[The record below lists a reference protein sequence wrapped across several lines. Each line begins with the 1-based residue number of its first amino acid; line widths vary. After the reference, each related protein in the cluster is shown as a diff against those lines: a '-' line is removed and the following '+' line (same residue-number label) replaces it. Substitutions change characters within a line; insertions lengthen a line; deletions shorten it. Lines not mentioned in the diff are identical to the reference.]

1 MLAGQV
7 PAMLSASRRCV
18 AGAVFS
24 VLAACGGSVAAAE
37 ELRIAIGGGRVT
49 LIADDAALGDL
60 LAAWARAGG
69 TRFTGA
75 GPIEAA
81 RVSLHLVDVDE
92 SQALGWLLQPAAGYV
107 AVGRARS
114 DPDAS
119 RYERVEIHAAPDP
132 PRRLAARDQP
142 AGSET
147 VRPESE
153 PEAPPALAEA
163 QQRERLRQLLRPNHA
178 GEAEAVPAP
187 SPASGTEHRPL
198 TTPRPGMV
206 VESIPPERQ

>member
-1 MLAGQV
+1 M
-7 PAMLSASRRCV
+7 CV
-18 AGAVFS
+18 AGAVVG
-24 VLAACGGSVAAAE
+24 VLAAGGALVAAGE

-49 LIADDAALGDL
+49 LIADDAALGNV

-92 SQALGWLLQPAAGYV
+92 AQALRWVLRPAAGYV
-107 AVGRARS
+107 ATWRARS
-114 DPDAS
+114 DPGAS
-119 RYERVEIHAAPDP
+119 RYKRVEIRAASVP
-132 PRRLAARDQP
+132 PHPRAARDQP
-142 AGSET
+142 AGSKT

-153 PEAPPALAEA
+153 PEAPPALSEA
-163 QQRERLRQLLRPNHA
+163 AQRERLRQLLRPNHT
-178 GEAEAVPAP
+178 GEAEAAPAP
-187 SPASGTEHRPL
+187 TPSSGAGHGPP

-206 VESIPPERQ
+206 VESIPPEPPAR